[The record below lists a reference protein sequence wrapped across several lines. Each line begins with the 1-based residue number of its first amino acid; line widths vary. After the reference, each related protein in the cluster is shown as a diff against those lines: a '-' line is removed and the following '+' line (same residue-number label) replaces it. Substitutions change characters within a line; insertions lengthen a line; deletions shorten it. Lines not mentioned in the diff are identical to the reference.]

1 MQVYLDDKVLTRD
14 WPTFASGLQA
24 GADEAARSGRVIVE
38 AQLDGAAVA
47 EDILER
53 PPEESL
59 GTELRLVSVEPR
71 SLVRVTLV
79 DAAEALDAARGEQD
93 RCAEL
98 IQTGKVEESLA
109 PLSAAIQ
116 TWQAVRDAVE
126 KSAALL
132 RMPLDSITLPGGAS
146 GTDSLVEL
154 IGALAGTLES
164 VKRSLA
170 AQDWSG
176 LADLMAYDLG
186 EQAKRW
192 RLVLLSLSESLK
204 DGR

>member
-1 MQVYLDDKVLTRD
+1 MHVYLDDKQLTRD

-38 AQLDGAAVA
+38 AQLDGSAVA

-53 PPEESL
+53 PPEETL
-59 GTELRLVSVEPR
+59 GDELRLVSVDPR
-71 SLVRVTLV
+71 ELVRVTLM
-79 DAAEALDAARGEQD
+79 DAADALDSAREQQE

-109 PLSAAIQ
+109 PLSAALQ
-116 TWQAVRDAVE
+116 TWQAVKDAVE

-132 RMPLDSITLPGGAS
+132 HLPLDTITLPGGVS
-146 GTDSLVEL
+146 GSESLVEL
-154 IGALAGTLES
+154 IGALAGNLES

-170 AQDWSG
+170 SQDWSG
-176 LADLMAYDLG
+176 LADLMAYDLSD
-186 EQAKRW
+186 QARRW
-192 RLVLLSLSESLK
+192 KQVMASLSDSLK
-204 DGR
+204 DG